1 MIVRETKLKH
11 GTAEQ
16 YLALDEAIRTAQF
29 IRNKAVRFW
38 MDNQGTSK
46 ADLYSLQPVFVK
58 CVIFLDQDS
67 FLERLSAFRN
77 NTLDMA
83 RLYVRI

>member
-16 YLALDEAIRTAQF
+16 YIALDEAIRTAQF

-38 MDNQGTSK
+38 MDK
-46 ADLYSLQPVFVK
+46 L
-58 CVIFLDQDS
+58 LDRMAGKR
-67 FLERLSAFRN
+67 FRLRE
-77 NTLDMA
+77 
-83 RLYVRI
+83 Y

>member
-1 MIVRETKLKH
+1 MKTIDLRYIVRETKLKH

-16 YLALDEAIRTAQF
+16 YLALDEAIRIAQF

-46 ADLYSLQPVFVK
+46 ADLYSLCKALAKEFPEL
-58 CVIFLDQDS
+58 C
-67 FLERLSAFRN
+67 R
-77 NTLDMA
+77 
-83 RLYVRI
+83 